1 MIDSHCHIDFDE
13 FAEDRGAVL
22 QRARASGVEQLIIPS
37 VHPDAWPRVVG
48 HAQQCQQFGVT
59 GHYAIGLHPW
69 WADQFP
75 VSELPSALNAA
86 MSGAVAVGECGLDA
100 LRDIPMSLQ
109 CEVLTCHIDVAI
121 AHELPLIL
129 HCVKAHDMLLSML
142 KTHRPPAG
150 GVVHGFGGSLE
161 IARQYVE
168 LGFKIGVGGMATRP
182 HASRAHRAFTELPLS
197 ALLLET
203 DAPAMPLWD
212 AEQGQLEARNE
223 PANTARI
230 AEALA
235 VMRGEQVADVI
246 SACDDNTQQL
256 FARMR

>member
-13 FAEDRGAVL
+13 FAEDRGEVL
-22 QRARASGVEQLIIPS
+22 RRALAAGVDQLIIPS
-37 VHPDAWPRVVG
+37 VHPEAWPRVT
-48 HAQQCQQFGVT
+48 AQVQHCQQYGVT
-59 GHYAIGLHPW
+59 AHYAIGLHPW

-75 VSELPSALNAA
+75 IDDLPRALHGAL
-86 MSGAVAVGECGLDA
+86 SGAVAVGECGLDA
-100 LRDIPMSLQ
+100 LRDIPMRLQ
-109 CEVLTCHIDVAI
+109 REVLTCHIDAAI
-121 AHELPLIL
+121 AHQLPLIL
-129 HCVKAHDMLLSML
+129 HCVKAHDTLLSLL
-142 KTHRPPAG
+142 KVYRPPAG

-168 LGFKIGVGGMATRP
+168 LGFKIGVGGMVTRP

-203 DAPAMPLWD
+203 DAPSMPLWD
-212 AEQGQLEARNE
+212 GEHGQLEARNE

-230 AEALA
+230 AKALA
-235 VMRGEQVADVI
+235 LLRGEEEADVM
-246 SACDDNTQQL
+246 SACDDNTRQL